1 MSKSQWEEDTFGK
14 AAASQLAAQP
24 LSLRQQHR
32 LAQARQVA
40 LARQQSGSRGWC
52 LGMVRWQGLHPV
64 ASRRAS
70 QAAWLALCLGVGLF
84 WWQQGNAGLIDDDI
98 DAQLLAD
105 EVPMEVWLS
114 DSVEHLA
121 REAS

>member
-24 LSLRQQHR
+24 LSLRQQQR

-40 LARQQSGSRGWC
+40 LALQQAGSRGWR
-52 LGMVRWQGLHPV
+52 LGLVRWLGLHPV
-64 ASRRAS
+64 ASRRAG

-84 WWQQGNAGLIDDDI
+84 WWQQGNAGSIDDDI